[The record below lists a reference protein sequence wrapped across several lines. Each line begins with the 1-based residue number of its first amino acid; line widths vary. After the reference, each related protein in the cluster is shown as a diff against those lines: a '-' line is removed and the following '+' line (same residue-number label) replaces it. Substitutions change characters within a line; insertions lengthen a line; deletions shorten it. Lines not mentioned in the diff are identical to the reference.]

1 MAVPDAIKKE
11 NLFETPNNLPN
22 TSAAQ
27 NENKTNIDIQKK

>member
-22 TSAAQ
+22 TSTAP